1 MASEARGSR
10 LPSFALDPLRAGL
23 GGCPGWAGLRAPLR
37 PGPGP
42 TRGQSSR
49 SASSTLSPP
58 PQTCAPSG
66 ITWLSLPPPFGLRCW
81 PWSSLPRPGS
91 SLPLLAHPSGLQA
104 PPTAAWSCCPA
115 SPPCKQSHPG
125 VGAAG
130 CPWRGARDVPPTA
143 SRPSPCPPGSWLVC
157 RYVNGPKHP
166 FDLTGPM
173 LTFLYHTV

>member
-58 PQTCAPSG
+58 PQTCAPAG
-66 ITWLSLPPPFGLRCW
+66 ITWLPPPLSGSGAGRGAPFHAQLLVCPSSPILRVSRHRRLPPGRAVP
-81 PWSSLPRPGS
+81 PALPASRAIPGS
-91 SLPLLAHPSGLQA
+91 VQQGAR
-104 PPTAAWSCCPA
+104 
-115 SPPCKQSHPG
+115 G
-125 VGAAG
+125 VGHEM
-130 CPWRGARDVPPTA
+130 
-143 SRPSPCPPGSWLVC
+143 CPPQPAAPLRARLGAGWSAGTSMG
-157 RYVNGPKHP
+157 RSTHSI
-166 FDLTGPM
+166 
-173 LTFLYHTV
+173 

>member
-1 MASEARGSR
+1 MPRMGWTPGPTEA
-10 LPSFALDPLRAGL
+10 
-23 GGCPGWAGLRAPLR
+23 R
-37 PGPGP
+37 PGPHTWSVFTFSLFDTVAP
-42 TRGQSSR
+42 
-49 SASSTLSPP
+49 SADLRPFRHHVALSPP
-58 PQTCAPSG
+58 PLSG
-66 ITWLSLPPPFGLRCW
+66 SGAGRA
-81 PWSSLPRPGS
+81 WSSLPRPGS

-130 CPWRGARDVPPTA
+130 CPWRGARDVPPAA